1 MRLDKYLSLA
11 GVATRSETA
20 RAVRAGEVFLNGT
33 LVKRADT
40 ALDPDTAAVVFRGQP
55 VVYRT
60 HTYIMMHKPDG
71 VVSATQDGRDETVL
85 DLLPDEWRRIRPPLF
100 PCGRLDKHTTGLML
114 LTNNGELS
122 HKLLSPAR
130 HVDKTYAFTVKFPL
144 SVEDK
149 DALEAGVD
157 IGGYVT
163 APCRVEPLTD
173 DGEPMSLPS
182 DTPCRR
188 GLITLH
194 EGKYHQIKLMMEAQH
209 NQITS
214 LRRET
219 FGPLVLDP
227 SLTPGEWR
235 LLTDEEINA
244 IGG

>member
-1 MRLDKYLSLA
+1 
-11 GVATRSETA
+11 
-20 RAVRAGEVFLNGT
+20 
-33 LVKRADT
+33 
-40 ALDPDTAAVVFRGQP
+40 
-55 VVYRT
+55 
-60 HTYIMMHKPDG
+60 
-71 VVSATQDGRDETVL
+71 
-85 DLLPDEWRRIRPPLF
+85 
-100 PCGRLDKHTTGLML
+100 ML

-194 EGKYHQIKLMMEAQH
+194 EGKYHQIKLMMEARH

-227 SLTPGEWR
+227 SLAPGEWR

>member
-163 APCRVEPLTD
+163 KPCRVELS
-173 DGEPMSLPS
+173 GEREGVIS
-182 DTPCRR
+182 
-188 GLITLH
+188 IT
-194 EGKYHQIKLMMEAQH
+194 EGKYHQIKLMMEARH

-227 SLTPGEWR
+227 SLAPGEWR